1 MKGICGICYTPLEA
15 GEQLFH
21 RSCSKDLF
29 GTPEPPA
36 LPYSIKDIEALAEN
50 VVRAS
55 ITVPGVQTKLSLHLE
70 KEGRERGR
78 LTIVGMWGA
87 FILKPPVPEYPFMP
101 EIEDMTM
108 HLASIAGIEV
118 VPHGLMPMEDGSL
131 AYITRRVDR
140 PWITRKGKRYIHKR
154 HMEDMCQLSEKM
166 TENKYVG
173 SMEQISKLIRR
184 YSSNPG
190 YDLTRFFDMT
200 LFSFLVGN
208 ADMHLKNFS
217 LLYKEDESLA
227 LAPAYDQIS
236 TRLLI
241 PKSVDPD
248 EMALT
253 VNGKKARLKRTDF
266 EQFGRTSG
274 MNDKQIS
281 NAFERMRRKIPDM
294 VDFLE
299 KGFLPQK
306 KIEEFRALVLERASR
321 VGI

>member
-1 MKGICGICYTPLEA
+1 
-15 GEQLFH
+15 
-21 RSCSKDLF
+21 
-29 GTPEPPA
+29 
-36 LPYSIKDIEALAEN
+36 
-50 VVRAS
+50 
-55 ITVPGVQTKLSLHLE
+55 
-70 KEGRERGR
+70 
-78 LTIVGMWGA
+78 
-87 FILKPPVPEYPFMP
+87 
-101 EIEDMTM
+101 
-108 HLASIAGIEV
+108 
-118 VPHGLMPMEDGSL
+118 
-131 AYITRRVDR
+131 
-140 PWITRKGKRYIHKR
+140 
-154 HMEDMCQLSEKM
+154 
-166 TENKYVG
+166 
-173 SMEQISKLIRR
+173 MEQISKLIRR